1 MFDKK
6 GHTVRYLSSPKD
18 LDIIKVVLNINRD
31 EILKDILTNKKS
43 SQKNN
48 GSSDSNGMQIH
59 NHLFRKRTLNHL
71 AKISLKLQISRLF
84 RARSSLT
91 FRQLQSVDSL

>member
-48 GSSDSNGMQIH
+48 DLVIATGCKSTTSYFVNEHSTI
-59 NHLFRKRTLNHL
+59 
-71 AKISLKLQISRLF
+71 
-84 RARSSLT
+84 
-91 FRQLQSVDSL
+91 